1 MSSVLVWP
9 PDKADNAGAGLAGS
23 IAAAGGGTGSG
34 VVTLWG
40 DGEGVGD
47 EETTSICVDGAEG
60 LQPETPS
67 KTRADASSV
76 EVRESTTRAVKAT
89 LGDYWILAMW
99 VSVSALRPGFNSPAL
114 V

>member
-1 MSSVLVWP
+1 M
-9 PDKADNAGAGLAGS
+9 AGS
-23 IAAAGGGTGSG
+23 IAAAGEGCGSG
-34 VVTLWG
+34 VADISG

-60 LQPETPS
+60 LQPETAS

-76 EVRESTTRAVKAT
+76 EAQERTTRAVMAT
-89 LGDYWILAMW
+89 VGDYWILATW